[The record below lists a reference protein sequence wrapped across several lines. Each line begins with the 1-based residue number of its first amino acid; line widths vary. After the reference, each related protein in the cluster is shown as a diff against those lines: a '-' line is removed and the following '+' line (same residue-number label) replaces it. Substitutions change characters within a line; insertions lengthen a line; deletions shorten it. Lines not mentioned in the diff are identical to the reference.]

1 MSGPTLATPWE
12 SVYASKVP
20 FPPGPT
26 QKKRARRLARPFP
39 ITADNRSGV
48 RLGYLRHH
56 LVQVE

>member
-26 QKKRARRLARPFP
+26 RKKRARRLARPFP
-39 ITADNRSGV
+39 ITPDNRSGV

-56 LVQVE
+56 LIQIE